1 MKFRISKG
9 DSLKIIVKRTGGTR
23 NALLL
28 SIEDNCY
35 ISTSEIEGVVRSRLK
50 YLSNGKVSVQIINV
64 TKQQIKD
71 LNIVL

>member
-9 DSLKIIVKRTGGTR
+9 DQLKIIVRRTGGNR

-28 SIEDNCY
+28 SIEDDCY
-35 ISTSEIEGVVRSRLK
+35 TSTSEIISAVRSRLGRYTNEK
-50 YLSNGKVSVQIINV
+50 AEIQIINV

-71 LNIVL
+71 LNITL

>member
-9 DSLKIIVKRTGGTR
+9 DQLKIIVRRTGGNR

-28 SIEDNCY
+28 SIEDDCY
-35 ISTSEIEGVVRSRLK
+35 TSTSEIISDVRSCLGH
-50 YLSNGKVSVQIINV
+50 YANEKVEIQIINV

-71 LNIVL
+71 IAIVL